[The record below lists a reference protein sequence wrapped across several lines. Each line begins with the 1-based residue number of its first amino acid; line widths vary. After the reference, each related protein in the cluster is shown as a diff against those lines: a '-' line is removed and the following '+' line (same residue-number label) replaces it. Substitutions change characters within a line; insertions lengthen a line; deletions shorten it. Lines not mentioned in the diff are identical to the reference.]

1 MTSTH
6 KTITRNISASPIRKT
21 LTALATATAALAAMP
36 SHAVV
41 FDAFAFDSQVS
52 TSGLFGGV
60 NGIYGNGDVRLDSVS
75 FGGNTYSQAQI
86 TTVSSAK
93 IVLDD
98 ALDAVNGGG
107 NLAAGRGINSVADT
121 WATQGAAT
129 VTPTNAD
136 LYGALANHNLS
147 SIVVTREN
155 PGSAVLDVSFAT
167 PTDTFIFYERGF
179 NSDLQVQ
186 ALNAANQVIGSY
198 TILRANYTNTGIV
211 ISTDN
216 GAFLLA
222 GQGLGSIGLH
232 TDQAVSTLR
241 LSSYRSDVL
250 NYNGPDFKVLGVSA
264 VPEPETYALMLAG
277 LGLVGL
283 VACRRRMH

>member
-1 MTSTH
+1 MDVV
-6 KTITRNISASPIRKT
+6 RKT
-21 LTALATATAALAAMP
+21 FSLIATAAAAAAVLP
-36 SHAVV
+36 AHAVN
-41 FDAFAFDSQVS
+41 FTAFTFDSQVS

-75 FGGNTYSQAQI
+75 FGGNSYGQNRI
-86 TTVSSAK
+86 TTVAGAS

-98 ALDAVNGGG
+98 GLDTTNGGG
-107 NLAAGRGINSVADT
+107 NLAAGRGINAVADT
-121 WATQGAAT
+121 WVGEGPAT
-129 VTPTNAD
+129 VTPNSSD
-136 LYGALANHNLS
+136 LYGALANYNLT

-167 PTDTFIFYERGF
+167 PTDTFLFYERGF

-186 ALNAANQVIGSY
+186 ALNADNRVIGSY
-198 TILRANYTNTGIV
+198 TILRANYNPTGII

-216 GAFLLA
+216 GAFQLQ
-222 GQGLGSIGLH
+222 GQGLGSIGLQ
-232 TDQAVSTLR
+232 TDEAVSRLR

-250 NYNGPDFKVLGVSA
+250 NYNGPDFKVLAVSA

-277 LGLVGL
+277 LGAVLF
-283 VACRRRMH
+283 VAARRRSHK

>member
-1 MTSTH
+1 MTTTH
-6 KTITRNISASPIRKT
+6 MTTARKPTAGPLRKT
-21 LTALATATAALAAMP
+21 LGALAAAGAAFAAAP
-36 SHAVV
+36 AHAVV

-75 FGGNTYSQAQI
+75 FGGTTYSQAQI
-86 TTVSSAK
+86 TTVASAR

-107 NLAAGRGINSVADT
+107 NLAAGRGINSVADN
-121 WATQGAAT
+121 WAPQGPAT
-129 VTPTNAD
+129 VTPTSAD
-136 LYGALANHNLS
+136 LYGALANHNLTS
-147 SIVVTREN
+147 LVVTREN

-167 PTDTFIFYERGF
+167 PTDTFLFYERGF

-186 ALNAANQVIGSY
+186 ALNASNQVIGSY
-198 TILRANYTNTGIV
+198 TILRANYANTGIV
-211 ISTDN
+211 VSTDN

-222 GQGLGSIGLH
+222 GQALGSIGLH

-250 NYNGPDFKVLGVSA
+250 NYNGPDFKVLGVSP

-277 LGLVGL
+277 LGMVGL
-283 VACRRRMH
+283 VASRRRVR

>member
-1 MTSTH
+1 MMDVV
-6 KTITRNISASPIRKT
+6 RKT
-21 LTALATATAALAAMP
+21 FSLIATAAAAAAVLP
-36 SHAVV
+36 AHAVN
-41 FDAFAFDSQVS
+41 FTAFTFDSQVS

-75 FGGNTYSQAQI
+75 FGGNSYGQNRI
-86 TTVSSAK
+86 TTVAGAS

-98 ALDAVNGGG
+98 GLDTTNGGG
-107 NLAAGRGINSVADT
+107 NLAAGRGINAVADT
-121 WATQGAAT
+121 WVGEGPAT
-129 VTPTNAD
+129 VTPNSSD
-136 LYGALANHNLS
+136 LYGALANYNLT

-167 PTDTFIFYERGF
+167 PTDTFLFYERGF

-186 ALNAANQVIGSY
+186 ALNADNRVIGSY
-198 TILRANYTNTGIV
+198 TILRANYNPTGII

-216 GAFLLA
+216 GAFQLQ
-222 GQGLGSIGLH
+222 GQGLGSIGLQ
-232 TDQAVSTLR
+232 TDEAVSRLR

-250 NYNGPDFKVLGVSA
+250 NYNGPDFKVLAVSA

-277 LGLVGL
+277 LGAVLF
-283 VACRRRMH
+283 VAARRRSHK